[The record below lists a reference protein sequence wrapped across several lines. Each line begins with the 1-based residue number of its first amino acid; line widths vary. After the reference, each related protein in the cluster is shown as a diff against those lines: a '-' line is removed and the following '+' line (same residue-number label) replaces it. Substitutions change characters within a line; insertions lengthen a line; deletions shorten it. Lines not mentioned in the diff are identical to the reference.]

1 MHGQD
6 WPEISRNSYTYT
18 RHSCVCA
25 IRNAQLFINQPLI
38 NYLRIPSISIGEEKI
53 RLLVTFFWLQQLF
66 ICFDVCLIVSGLPK
80 NGAFFWNR
88 NKWHVVLHII
98 QCTRYKR
105 HTKRQSKHTA
115 GSWMFFLKNY
125 YTFRSLIDWNHI
137 AEWINK

>member
-38 NYLRIPSISIGEEKI
+38 NYLRIPSIY
-53 RLLVTFFWLQQLF
+53 RLVRKKSGCWLLF
-66 ICFDVCLIVSGLPK
+66 LAAAAFYLLWCVFDCEWFAK
-80 NGAFFWNR
+80 EWRFFWNR

-105 HTKRQSKHTA
+105 HTKRQSKQTA

-137 AEWINK
+137 AE